1 MNPASLYTAR
11 FLISGLLVRR
21 TTYDASKALSSI
33 VASTSLYGD
42 LLTTT
47 EYPSALLY
55 LTCIWG
61 RNPWTIYTL
70 TAALGV
76 RSLK

>member
-1 MNPASLYTAR
+1 MNPAPLYTAR
-11 FLISGLLVRR
+11 FLISGLCIRR

-33 VASTSLYGD
+33 VASTSVYGD

-47 EYPSALLY
+47 EYPSALLLY

-61 RNPWTIYTL
+61 
-70 TAALGV
+70 
-76 RSLK
+76 S